1 MQKGVQTK
9 TPLPLFEP
17 VEQTPFEY
25 SLFRHKPAV
34 SASSADSTKL
44 LKRVDESLVKTLLF
58 KEKELPADTESESS
72 CQIGFSFPVI
82 GK

>member
-44 LKRVDESLVKTLLF
+44 LKRVDESLLKTLLF
-58 KEKELPADTESESS
+58 KEKELPAESESS